1 MATGL
6 FNSTPIANNLQRPVA
21 VSTASLTRLGGT
33 AAIGI
38 QPTKSM
44 NSTTA
49 DGGFLSNVYGVFNSV
64 LREQGLRRERE
75 FILKQQAQ
83 QNQQAINL
91 ETAQTGKI
99 LQDYRR
105 GIQALTGTP
114 QMSKAQTDQV

>member
-1 MATGL
+1 MALGVPRL
-6 FNSTPIANNLQRPVA
+6 FNSTPIENNLQNPVA
-21 VSTASLTRLGGT
+21 VPAANLTRLGAT

-38 QPTKSM
+38 QPTRSM

-83 QNQQAINL
+83 QNQQSINL

-99 LQDYRR
+99 LQLATIIIGGSILLAVFR
-105 GIQALTGTP
+105 G
-114 QMSKAQTDQV
+114 KR

>member
-49 DGGFLSNVYGVFNSV
+49 DGGFLSNVYGVFNSD

-99 LQDYRR
+99 LQLATIIIGGSILLAVFR
-105 GIQALTGTP
+105 G
-114 QMSKAQTDQV
+114 KK